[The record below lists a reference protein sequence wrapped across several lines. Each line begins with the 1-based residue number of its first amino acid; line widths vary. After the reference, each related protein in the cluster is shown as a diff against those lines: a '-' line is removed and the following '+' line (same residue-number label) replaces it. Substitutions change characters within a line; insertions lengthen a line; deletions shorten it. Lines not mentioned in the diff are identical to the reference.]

1 MKKLLCVVCLI
12 LSLTFVFTSCGDST
26 PETPNTND
34 TTINSGDDQTG
45 GDQTGGDQTGG
56 NQTDGDQ
63 TGGNQNG
70 GDQNGGDQNGG
81 DQNGG
86 NQDSVEADIK
96 MEDIVFSSAYSEGL
110 AVINLRAEENTAYV
124 INKNG
129 KIVFNFPLKEGY
141 SSYTIRNMKFQNGLL
156 VYEGKCYSKDGTVT
170 LPETVGATA
179 FVEYDGT
186 HIIAEKITSDYA
198 SATKE
203 LGVLNSDFQWVVSPS
218 EGCYELYYSNSTI
231 ACDFFWNDIVNSDG
245 SKKVFMYADYSNNS
259 NIYFS
264 DGTMLTPE
272 GLNVTDIIAIY
283 ENKYILAKPSDN
295 SIGVMDPDGEW
306 ILEPTADFWDI
317 YRNSEVEVKGDV
329 LSTKNGDTLLYY
341 DLKTKATTAF
351 EKEQLLLDYAENAA
365 VSKII
370 CEYDGENIIYKELVF
385 GAVSENDIFNF
396 DITASDNDKYIL
408 VTVCQNVLLTGTY
421 EGQTY
426 EQEESADFYAVLDAD
441 SNWILKGIRGEA
453 EIKGDY
459 LCVSN
464 DDETLYYDLRTGD
477 VFMETPSDLPSDD
490 YEEDT
495 PEVDSEFDFHSIPN
509 FYKMTDFVNGKAA
522 VALWNADVREMYLV
536 IVNTDGEF
544 LFTPKKIPAQPT
556 GIGLFPLYFDGTY
569 VVTADNTGCGT
580 GYIQNILNIY
590 TYDLNGEQIAHWKAS
605 DDIST
610 FNCSFEY
617 NDGVLVFNLFNGQYS
632 DYNRQSS
639 VLYYTHE
646 FKTLFQ

>member
-1 MKKLLCVVCLI
+1 MKKILFVLCLI
-12 LSLTFVFTSCGDST
+12 LALTFVFTSCNDLST
-26 PETPNTND
+26 ETSTTSD
-34 TTINSGDDQTG
+34 TTINPDGAQTN
-45 GDQTGGDQTGG
+45 GDQTEGEQTDGEQTDGEQTEGDQT
-56 NQTDGDQ
+56 D
-63 TGGNQNG
+63 
-70 GDQNGGDQNGG
+70 
-81 DQNGG
+81 G

-96 MEDIVFSSAYSEGL
+96 MEDIVFSSVYSDGV
-110 AVINLRAEENTAYV
+110 AVINIRTEENTAYV
-124 INKNG
+124 INKSG
-129 KIVFNFPLKEGY
+129 KIVFSFPLKEGY
-141 SSYTIRNMKFQNGLL
+141 SSYTVSNMKFQNGLL
-156 VYEGKCYSKDGTVT
+156 IYEGKCYAKDGTVT

-198 SATKE
+198 SAKKE
-203 LGVLNSDFQWVVSPS
+203 LGVLNSDFQWIVSPS
-218 EGCYELYYSNSTI
+218 EGCYELYHSNSTL
-231 ACDFFWNDIVNSDG
+231 AVNFFWNEIVNSDG
-245 SKKVFMYADYSNNS
+245 SKKVFMYDNYSNNE

-272 GLNVTDIIAIY
+272 GLNVISTTEIY
-283 ENKYILAKPSDN
+283 ENKYILAKPSYD
-295 SIGVMDPDGEW
+295 SIGVMGTDGKW
-306 ILEPTADFWDI
+306 IIEPTEDFWNI
-317 YRNSEVEVKGDV
+317 YRNAQIEVKGDV
-329 LSTKNGDTLLYY
+329 LSAKNGDTIMYCN
-341 DLKTKATTAF
+341 LKTKATTVF
-351 EKEQLLLDYAENAA
+351 EEDQLLLDYAEKAA

-385 GAVSENDIFNF
+385 GAVGENNIINF

-408 VTVCQNVLLTGTY
+408 ATVYQDVLLTGTY

-426 EQEESADFYAVLDAD
+426 EQEERVDFYAVLDAD

-495 PEVDSEFDFHSIPN
+495 PEVDSGFDFHSIPN

-610 FNCSFEY
+610 WNCSFEY
-617 NDGVLVFNLFNGQYS
+617 NDGVLVFSLINGQYS
-632 DYNRQSS
+632 DYYRQSR